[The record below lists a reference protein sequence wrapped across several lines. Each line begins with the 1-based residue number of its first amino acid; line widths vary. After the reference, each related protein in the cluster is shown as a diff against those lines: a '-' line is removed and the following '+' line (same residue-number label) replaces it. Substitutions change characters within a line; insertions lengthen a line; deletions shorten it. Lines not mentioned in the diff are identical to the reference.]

1 MSASPVRPMESHRI
15 DRSAKSVGSFLAA
28 ALPGIVFLILAC
40 ALGGPAGA
48 QQAAPS
54 VGTVYAARKPI
65 SKSMDFVGRVQAID
79 RVEIRARVT
88 GYLEKMFFK
97 EGDSVKK
104 GDRLYLIE
112 QGQYQAAV
120 EKSEADLVRSQAA
133 KILTA
138 VQLERAQE
146 LLNRNAGT
154 AVARDQAKAAD
165 EQARGS
171 ILADQAAL
179 DTAKINLGYTDIAAP
194 IAGKISKTNI
204 TVGNAVGPNS
214 GALTLI
220 VSQDPM
226 YVTFPVSQRDLLQVR
241 LSGQEADARN
251 VKVKIRFANGTT
263 YDHEGKINFI
273 DVSVDRA
280 TDTVLARAT
289 MPNPKGI
296 LLDGQ
301 LVTVT
306 VEAGTPQE
314 EVVVPQAALIADQ
327 EGVYVFAVEDGK
339 AVVKRIK
346 TGGEEGANV
355 VVSSG
360 LKGGEQIIV
369 QGLQSVRPGQPVQA
383 SPLTSTL
390 NPS

>member
-1 MSASPVRPMESHRI
+1 MSKRPGR
-15 DRSAKSVGSFLAA
+15 RVVGSRDDRYAGSGG
-28 ALPGIVFLILAC
+28 ALVFAVFLF
-40 ALGGPAGA
+40 ALFTAAFPANA
-48 QQAAPS
+48 QQAALS
-54 VGTVYAARKPI
+54 VGTVYAQRKPI
-65 SKSMDFVGRVQAID
+65 ARTADFVGRVVAID
-79 RVEIRARVT
+79 SVQIRARVT
-88 GYLEKMFFK
+88 GYLEAVLFK
-97 EGDSVKK
+97 VGDAVKK
-104 GDRLYLIE
+104 GDPLYRIE
-112 QGQYQAAV
+112 QDQYRAAV
-120 EKSEADLVRSQAA
+120 EQAQGALDRSRAAKALAEIQLKRSTGLLAQKSIAAETVDQDRAADL
-133 KILTA
+133 
-138 VQLERAQE
+138 RAQGQI
-146 LLNRNAGT
+146 LS
-154 AVARDQAKAAD
+154 DQAN
-165 EQARGS
+165 
-171 ILADQAAL
+171 L
-179 DTAKINLGYTDIAAP
+179 DLAKINLGYTDIVAP
-194 IAGKISKTNI
+194 ISGKISKTNI
-204 TVGNAVGPNS
+204 TAGNVVGPNS
-214 GALTLI
+214 GPLTLI

-241 LSGQEADARN
+241 LSGQEADIKN

-263 YDHEGKINFI
+263 YDQEGKVNFI

-327 EGVYVFAVEDGK
+327 EGVYVFAVEGGK

-346 TGGEEGANV
+346 TGGEDGPNV
-355 VVSSG
+355 VISSG

-383 SPLTSTL
+383 SPLTSPL

>member
-1 MSASPVRPMESHRI
+1 MSESYVRRMDGNRN
-15 DRSAKSVGSFLAA
+15 DRPAGLSRLLAIAALLFVSCAA
-28 ALPGIVFLILAC
+28 AF
-40 ALGGPAGA
+40 PANA
-48 QQAAPS
+48 QQGAPS
-54 VGTVYAARKPI
+54 VGTVYAQRKPI
-65 SKSMDFVGRVQAID
+65 SRTADFVGRVVAID
-79 RVEIRARVT
+79 GVQIRARVT
-88 GYLEKMFFK
+88 GYLEAVLFK
-97 EGDSVKK
+97 EGDFVKK
-104 GDRLYLIE
+104 GDPLYRIE
-112 QGQYQAAV
+112 QGQFQAAV
-120 EKSEADLVRSQAA
+120 EQAQGALDRSKAAKALAEIQLKRSTGLLAQKSIAAETVDQDRAADL
-133 KILTA
+133 
-138 VQLERAQE
+138 RAQGQI
-146 LLNRNAGT
+146 LS
-154 AVARDQAKAAD
+154 DQATLD
-165 EQARGS
+165 
-171 ILADQAAL
+171 LAN
-179 DTAKINLGYTDIAAP
+179 INLGYTAIMAP

-204 TVGNAVGPNS
+204 TAGNVVGPDS
-214 GALTLI
+214 GPLTLI

-241 LSGQEADARN
+241 LSGQDADIKN
-251 VKVKIRFANGTT
+251 VKVKIRFADGTT
-263 YDHEGKINFI
+263 YDQEGKVNFI

-289 MPNPKGI
+289 MPNPKGV

-306 VEAGTPQE
+306 VEAGTPRE

-346 TGGEEGANV
+346 TGGEDGPNV
-355 VVSSG
+355 IVTSG

-383 SPLTSTL
+383 SPLTSSL